1 MSQLASCRSM
11 RLIVAWVVLV
21 GRRVFGNSLPALT
34 IIKLHPIIF
43 PILYL
48 SGILQCLSEEVS
60 KQVVIGCIL
69 EPEVPYV
76 AQVLVKLV

>member
-11 RLIVAWVVLV
+11 RRIVTLVLV
-21 GRRVFGNSLPALT
+21 GRVFGNSLPALT

-48 SGILQCLSEEVS
+48 SRVLQCLSEEVS
-60 KQVVIGCIL
+60 K
-69 EPEVPYV
+69 
-76 AQVLVKLV
+76 